1 MKRIKFALKNV
12 AILALLITS
21 FIACDKDFATIGSDI
36 VGQNNFD
43 TDHIKYDVIA
53 YNRKLN
59 PVQTNGLPI
68 NLLGVYKDP
77 LYGLTTAS
85 FVSQLNSSAIDP
97 EFGTN
102 ATVDSVVLTVPY
114 FSKAIE
120 LTSDGETLYE
130 LDSVYGD
137 DPIKLSIFE
146 NNYFLRNFDPNSEF
160 DAPQKYF
167 SNKST
172 GSSSINPSLLEG
184 QLLTTVGDFYYPD
197 LNSFKPNKKQI
208 VLKDGDEIT
217 DRLAPSLRIKLG
229 NQFWQEKI
237 LDMEGSPVLSNQN
250 NFLNYFRGLYFKV
263 EDINGTG
270 NMALLNFGSNS
281 ANVTIYYSH
290 ETTVEGVTETSQST
304 FVLTFT
310 GNRVNFFDNNFNFN
324 IQDGNTTTGDEKL
337 YLKGGEGSMAVINL
351 FNGDADGNSTEF
363 NTFKNQ
369 YVETDSDGHFVK
381 AKRLVNEA
389 NLVFYVD
396 QSLVNGQEPE
406 RVYLFDINNGIPL
419 IDYYLDNTNTITI
432 NDSKANH
439 LGKLQRVGGEPD
451 GEGIRYKI
459 RITEHINN
467 ILLKDSTNVKLG
479 LVVCGNVNIENS
491 AVQYNVLS
499 SNNSD
504 IIKKIPVS
512 STISPRGTVLYGN
525 NTTNEQKK
533 LYLEVFYT
541 EPNN

>member
-77 LYGLTTAS
+77 LYGLTTAT
-85 FVSQLNSSAIDP
+85 FVSQINSTVLDP
-97 EFGTN
+97 DFGDN
-102 ATVDSVVLTVPY
+102 VVLDSVILTIPY
-114 FSKAIE
+114 FSRAIE
-120 LTSDGETLYE
+120 LTENGETLYE
-130 LDSVYGD
+130 LDSIYGD
-137 DPIKLSIFE
+137 GFINLSIYE
-146 NNYFLRNFDPNSEF
+146 SNYFLRNFDPNSEF
-160 DAPQKYF
+160 DEPQRYY
-167 SNKST
+167 SNAST
-172 GSSSINPSLLEG
+172 SNTNQISVSALEG
-184 QLLTTVGDFYYPD
+184 QLIHQEPNL
-197 LNSFKPNKKQI
+197 FKPSPNQI
-208 VLKDGDEIT
+208 NLEDEDGEIT
-217 DRLAPSLRIKLG
+217 ERLAPSLRLKL
-229 NQFWQEKI
+229 NKQFWQDKI
-237 LDMEGSPVLSNQN
+237 INMEGEPELSNQN
-250 NFLNYFRGLYFKV
+250 NFQNYFRGLYFKAEAV
-263 EDINGTG
+263 NGNG
-270 NMALLNFGSNS
+270 SMMLLNFASAN
-281 ANVTIYYSH
+281 ANVTLYY
-290 ETTVEGVTETSQST
+290 TKDPFVEGNDREQTTYTLS
-304 FVLTFT
+304 FT
-310 GNRVNFFDNNFNFN
+310 GNRVNFLSNNFNFN

-396 QSLVNGQEPE
+396 QTLVNGQEPE
-406 RVYLFDINNGIPL
+406 RIYLYDINNETPL
-419 IDYYLDNTNTITI
+419 IDYYLDITNTVTL

-479 LVVCGNVNIENS
+479 LVVCGNVNIENG
-491 AVQYNVLS
+491 ATQYNVLT

>member
-77 LYGLTTAS
+77 LYGLTTAT
-85 FVSQLNSSAIDP
+85 FVSQINSTVLDP
-97 EFGTN
+97 DFGDN
-102 ATVDSVVLTVPY
+102 VVLDSVILTIPY
-114 FSKAIE
+114 FSRAIE
-120 LTSDGETLYE
+120 LTENGETLYE
-130 LDSVYGD
+130 LDSIYGD
-137 DPIKLSIFE
+137 GFINLSIYE
-146 NNYFLRNFDPNSEF
+146 SNYFLRNFDPNSEF
-160 DAPQKYF
+160 DEPQRYY
-167 SNKST
+167 SNAST
-172 GSSSINPSLLEG
+172 SNTNQISVSALEG
-184 QLLTTVGDFYYPD
+184 QLIHQEPNL
-197 LNSFKPNKKQI
+197 FKPSPNQI
-208 VLKDGDEIT
+208 NLEDEDGEIT
-217 DRLAPSLRIKLG
+217 ERLAPSLRLKL
-229 NQFWQEKI
+229 NKQFWQDKI
-237 LDMEGSPVLSNQN
+237 INMEGEPELSNQN
-250 NFLNYFRGLYFKV
+250 NFQNYFRGLYFKAEAV
-263 EDINGTG
+263 NGNG
-270 NMALLNFGSNS
+270 SMMLLNFASAN
-281 ANVTIYYSH
+281 ANVTLYY
-290 ETTVEGVTETSQST
+290 TKDPFVEGNDREQTTYTLS
-304 FVLTFT
+304 FT
-310 GNRVNFFDNNFNFN
+310 GNRVNFLSNNFNFN

-396 QSLVNGQEPE
+396 QTLVNGQEPE
-406 RVYLFDINNGIPL
+406 RIYLYDINNETPL
-419 IDYYLDNTNTITI
+419 IDYYLDITNTVTL

-479 LVVCGNVNIENS
+479 LVVCGNVNIENG
-491 AVQYNVLS
+491 ATQYNVLT

-512 STISPRGTVLYGN
+512 STTSPRGTVLYGN

>member
-12 AILALLITS
+12 AVLALLITS

-77 LYGLTTAS
+77 LYGLTTAT
-85 FVSQLNSSAIDP
+85 FVSQINSTVLDP
-97 EFGTN
+97 DFGDN
-102 ATVDSVVLTVPY
+102 VVLDSVILTIPY
-114 FSKAIE
+114 FSRAIE
-120 LTSDGETLYE
+120 LTENGETLYE
-130 LDSVYGD
+130 LDSIYGD
-137 DPIKLSIFE
+137 GFINLSIYE
-146 NNYFLRNFDPNSEF
+146 SNYFLRNFDPNSEF
-160 DAPQKYF
+160 DEPQRYY
-167 SNKST
+167 SNAST
-172 GSSSINPSLLEG
+172 SNTNQISVSALEG
-184 QLLTTVGDFYYPD
+184 QLIHQEPNL
-197 LNSFKPNKKQI
+197 FKPSPNQI
-208 VLKDGDEIT
+208 NLEDEDGEIT
-217 DRLAPSLRIKLG
+217 ERLAPSLRLKL
-229 NQFWQEKI
+229 NKQFWQDKI
-237 LDMEGSPVLSNQN
+237 INMEGEPELSNQN
-250 NFLNYFRGLYFKV
+250 NFQNYFRGLYFKAEAV
-263 EDINGTG
+263 NGNG
-270 NMALLNFGSNS
+270 SMMLLNFASAN
-281 ANVTIYYSH
+281 ANVTLYY
-290 ETTVEGVTETSQST
+290 TKDPFVEGNDREQTTYTLS
-304 FVLTFT
+304 FT
-310 GNRVNFFDNNFNFN
+310 GNRVNFLSNNFNFN

>member
-77 LYGLTTAS
+77 LYGLTTAT
-85 FVSQLNSSAIDP
+85 FVSQINSTVLDP
-97 EFGTN
+97 DFGDN
-102 ATVDSVVLTVPY
+102 VVLDSVILTIPY
-114 FSKAIE
+114 FSRAIE
-120 LTSDGETLYE
+120 LTENGETLYE
-130 LDSVYGD
+130 LDSIYGD
-137 DPIKLSIFE
+137 GFINLSIYE
-146 NNYFLRNFDPNSEF
+146 SNYFLRNFDPNSEF
-160 DAPQKYF
+160 DEPQRYY
-167 SNKST
+167 SNAST
-172 GSSSINPSLLEG
+172 SNTNQISVSALEG
-184 QLLTTVGDFYYPD
+184 QLIHQEPNL
-197 LNSFKPNKKQI
+197 FKPSPNQI
-208 VLKDGDEIT
+208 NLEDEDGEIT
-217 DRLAPSLRIKLG
+217 ERLAPSLRLKL
-229 NQFWQEKI
+229 NKQFWQDKI
-237 LDMEGSPVLSNQN
+237 INMEGEPELSNQN
-250 NFLNYFRGLYFKV
+250 NFQNYFRGLYFKAEAV
-263 EDINGTG
+263 NGNG
-270 NMALLNFGSNS
+270 SMMLLNFASAN
-281 ANVTIYYSH
+281 ANVTLYY
-290 ETTVEGVTETSQST
+290 TKDPFVEGNDREQTTYTLS
-304 FVLTFT
+304 FT
-310 GNRVNFFDNNFNFN
+310 GNRVNFLSNNFNFN

>member
-12 AILALLITS
+12 AVLALLITS
-21 FIACDKDFATIGSDI
+21 FVACDKDFATIGSDI

-77 LYGLTTAS
+77 LYGLTTAT
-85 FVSQLNSSAIDP
+85 FVSQINSTVLDP
-97 EFGTN
+97 DFGDN
-102 ATVDSVVLTVPY
+102 VVLDSVILTIPY
-114 FSKAIE
+114 FSRAIE
-120 LTSDGETLYE
+120 LTENGETLYE
-130 LDSVYGD
+130 LDSIYGD
-137 DPIKLSIFE
+137 GFINLSIYE
-146 NNYFLRNFDPNSEF
+146 SNYFLRNFDPNSEF
-160 DAPQKYF
+160 DEPQRYY
-167 SNKST
+167 SNAST
-172 GSSSINPSLLEG
+172 SNTNQISVSALEG
-184 QLLTTVGDFYYPD
+184 QLIHQEPNL
-197 LNSFKPNKKQI
+197 FKPSPNQI
-208 VLKDGDEIT
+208 NLEDEDGEIT
-217 DRLAPSLRIKLG
+217 ERLAPSLRLKL
-229 NQFWQEKI
+229 NKQFWQDKI
-237 LDMEGSPVLSNQN
+237 INMEGEPELSNQN
-250 NFLNYFRGLYFKV
+250 NFQNYFRGLYFKAEAV
-263 EDINGTG
+263 NGNG
-270 NMALLNFGSNS
+270 SMMLLNFASAN
-281 ANVTIYYSH
+281 ANVTLYY
-290 ETTVEGVTETSQST
+290 TKDPFVEGNDREQTTYTLS
-304 FVLTFT
+304 FT
-310 GNRVNFFDNNFNFN
+310 GNRVNFLSNNFNFN

-389 NLVFYVD
+389 NLVFHVD
-396 QSLVNGQEPE
+396 QSLVNVQEPE